1 MSGIIGGACFV
12 RGWGFE
18 LRGISGGV
26 RVVHVGG
33 ELEMSGVGAFLK
45 LGETCLAKRGASF
58 TGQT

>member
-1 MSGIIGGACFV
+1 V
-12 RGWGFE
+12 
-18 LRGISGGV
+18 LVLYVGGV
-26 RVVHVGG
+26 LNCAGSPGVFVLYYVGG